1 MNNNERVTI
10 EKIFPYHPAFGM
22 LIAIPCFLFWGCLY
36 YFIFGSNFRLGLI
49 MIFTTLCI
57 GTGIG
62 IIKSLSKSVTIWF
75 NDAYMFVK
83 TGDNKQKAY
92 LKSDIVGFYSFDYET
107 DTPQLKTS
115 IVKFKFV
122 LKNGK
127 AVYLNDS
134 EYRNKYD
141 EKKGNNLKKILQSA
155 EKELHFSR
163 IKKKSFQN
171 VYWYSDH
178 SQIIDRI

>member
-1 MNNNERVTI
+1 MNNNEGVTI
-10 EKIFPYHPAFGM
+10 EKNFPYHPAFGM

-57 GTGIG
+57 GTGIW

-115 IVKFKFV
+115 IVKFNFF
-122 LKNGK
+122 LKDGK
-127 AVYLNDS
+127 KIYLNDS
-134 EYRNKYD
+134 EYRSRYD
-141 EKKGNNLKKILQSA
+141 EKKGSDLKRLLNFVQ
-155 EKELHFSR
+155 KELQFSKIR
-163 IKKKSFQN
+163 KKNFQN
-171 VYWYSDH
+171 IYWYSD
-178 SQIIDRI
+178 RN